1 MTEQEMVDKML
12 SGFDISEYAY
22 SAAGGAAVMAFGVD
36 RTIPQLG
43 SSVHSALGGAGVHLV
58 TRRDSTQ
65 GMLSMDTLMHAAAGY
80 AGGYAYVMV
89 MGR

>member
-1 MTEQEMVDKML
+1 MTEQEMFDKML

-58 TRRDSTQ
+58 TRRDSNL
-65 GMLSMDTLMHAAAGY
+65 GIYGTLMHAAAGF